1 MNTVSSVLPVAWPSP
16 PAVNRMPEMMCRVR
30 VADAARALLREFAPS
45 RLREDAGNGG
55 VLAQQ
60 RKARAWDGFEAL
72 HGRMTR
78 ALSDDFD
85 SAFGR
90 AFARAY
96 EQAQRETAA

>member
-1 MNTVSSVLPVAWPSP
+1 LLPH
-16 PAVNRMPEMMCRVR
+16 
-30 VADAARALLREFAPS
+30 
-45 RLREDAGNGG
+45 
-55 VLAQQ
+55 Q

-72 HGRMTR
+72 HARLTQ

-96 EQAQRETAA
+96 EQAQRETHP